1 MARIMGIDFGLKRT
15 GISATDPLQIIV
27 SGLNTVETKDLRDFF
42 NFYLVSEEV
51 EKIVFGLPTH
61 KDGAFTY
68 LKKDIDEMVV
78 FLKDNFPNIIVDFI
92 DESFSSVQSK
102 SIIFQSGA
110 KKKVRQDK
118 ALVDKV
124 SAVLILQKYLGHI

>member
-92 DESFSSVQSK
+92 DESYSSVQSK
-102 SIIFQSGA
+102 SIILQSGA